1 MIKKYCK
8 VCDAPI
14 PEGRVKLGYTKT
26 CVEHSDSFKYVG
38 FVAGT
43 GEAEYEVSI
52 VKDPETA
59 QHMQKLCEARG
70 AVV

>member
-1 MIKKYCK
+1 MKKYCK
-8 VCDAPI
+8 VCEKQI
-14 PEGRVKLGYTKT
+14 PEGRIKLGYTKT
-26 CVEHSDSFKYVG
+26 CVEHSEAFKYVG

-59 QHMQKLCEARG
+59 SHMQKLCEARG

>member
-1 MIKKYCK
+1 MNKYCK
-8 VCDAPI
+8 VCEALI
-14 PEGRVKLGYTKT
+14 PEKRVKLGYADT
-26 CVEHSDSFKYVG
+26 CVEHSKTFKYVG

-59 QHMQKLCEARG
+59 EHMQKLCEARG